1 MKELPSHLK
10 RRWGIDW
17 RLVWSPSSP
26 LYVSEN
32 ESTFVIF
39 YSNKF
44 KRYIISGIRKF
55 EELLKEWCGS
65 MPILPNMN
73 NNTSE
78 TSGYISVILNE
89 GEENEFLSF
98 DLCPYYEDFDSY
110 ENLWAFFTEADF
122 QNFDLT
128 LYPLKTS
135 DLLET
140 LEHGCSGILE
150 DSLAN
155 CLPIDLN
162 HLIGSFY
169 LNILPLKTGIYER
182 RALHFMSAYCFVIQK
197 AIEDKIESKINFMD
211 LSLNVVINLLEES
224 FLATSYCFST
234 ELEENVSIFD
244 ELFNILSYAFKAE
257 LDLLILDEKNV
268 VSDLFI
274 FKNKVNTINKV
285 CFTELDTRLDE
296 LKYAFI
302 FFCYKIYLI
311 RKTRFTGSILYNQYR
326 IKLEVNALF
335 LEVFNKFSS
344 FETVPTFDPIK
355 KEFIYITRPSFTVY
369 LYWKYIVIPQ
379 YTDAYQIHLASVKAA
394 TLNKLYI
401 DW

>member
-1 MKELPSHLK
+1 M
-10 RRWGIDW
+10 
-17 RLVWSPSSP
+17 
-26 LYVSEN
+26 
-32 ESTFVIF
+32 
-39 YSNKF
+39 
-44 KRYIISGIRKF
+44 
-55 EELLKEWCGS
+55 
-65 MPILPNMN
+65 
-73 NNTSE
+73 
-78 TSGYISVILNE
+78 
-89 GEENEFLSF
+89 
-98 DLCPYYEDFDSY
+98 
-110 ENLWAFFTEADF
+110 
-122 QNFDLT
+122 
-128 LYPLKTS
+128 
-135 DLLET
+135 
-140 LEHGCSGILE
+140 
-150 DSLAN
+150 
-155 CLPIDLN
+155 
-162 HLIGSFY
+162 
-169 LNILPLKTGIYER
+169 
-182 RALHFMSAYCFVIQK
+182 
-197 AIEDKIESKINFMD
+197 
-211 LSLNVVINLLEES
+211 INLLEES